1 MDEEELVRENESLMQ
16 ELSVLGRDPA
26 VFAGL
31 LPDELNL
38 RLKKAVA
45 YAEEAREAELLGRE
59 PPPTY
64 LDPASPDWMPD
75 GDDMVHCTASQ
86 LLGDDFILLG
96 DDALSDAEVEQQLH
110 SVIERLAEQ
119 GISLGINETVPERLA
134 YRYLLEELRQGM
146 DVMPGWVL
154 DGCDGCCEEC
164 FQLPYCKTGKE
175 LAEEYRFAVPAP
187 PVPPREV
194 DSETATARPRSYWRW
209 PTINMGQRGDIP
221 AEGSDFFGDV
231 PF

>member
-119 GISLGINETVPERLA
+119 GI
-134 YRYLLEELRQGM
+134 
-146 DVMPGWVL
+146 
-154 DGCDGCCEEC
+154 
-164 FQLPYCKTGKE
+164 
-175 LAEEYRFAVPAP
+175 
-187 PVPPREV
+187 
-194 DSETATARPRSYWRW
+194 
-209 PTINMGQRGDIP
+209 
-221 AEGSDFFGDV
+221 
-231 PF
+231 